1 MPARI
6 ASGDPGQAATTAAN
20 IPPRAP
26 PRGFLGVPAPRLPQ
40 GLARSNPQIPPRNM
54 GGVPAPFSPRLKPGG
69 GGTKPPR
76 LYRGGNPASNAYMYR
91 YRRDTESDTKP
102 HSKPSLTSHFWPLI
116 H

>member
-6 ASGDPGQAATTAAN
+6 ASGNPGQAATTAAN

-26 PRGFLGVPAPRLPQ
+26 PQGFPWRTSPQ
-40 GLARSNPQIPPRNM
+40 TPPGIGAFQPPNPPRNM